1 MKRSNISRACE
12 SCRKHKKRCDG
23 AIPVCSHCA
32 RYGYRCVVASNRDK
46 RKPVTKSHHEAL
58 QTRIEMLERELEAV
72 GHRRRERSEKRSIQG
87 SGTPSV
93 VDEMAQNLC
102 AQTIQRRG
110 YHARNSSNPDL
121 SEDVYAR
128 ILALPR
134 PLFEHLLGLSF
145 DYGCSYGRIVP
156 RKHFFESLVSNP
168 GMVRNDRSSVF
179 SLSAVLAMGC
189 CYLDEAT
196 LLSFNFHIDGLEES
210 LTRNP
215 KAMSRFFADLA
226 KSLLA
231 YEVSHPLYSTLSGLN
246 CLAIREIG
254 MGDEAT
260 GLALFAVARQLADDL
275 ALISLV
281 RKRDRDDE
289 ESFENVHSSLTRIP
303 RPEQPG
309 FLCYWSLT
317 TIDIAFAIARGT
329 QPLGAAN
336 YARDLS
342 EGMDVPIT
350 VPSIDLSFPRNATL
364 AFREL
369 SKLTMVAI
377 PALADLCNEQISDEE
392 KSVQITASILRLEEW
407 HNQLES
413 PLRTFSHSPSQA
425 KDPHI
430 LTLSATYW
438 ALVILLHQ
446 KQPSSLRR
454 RSEACI
460 AMANLVAMLRTTLGL
475 EKAPSLLAPL
485 LAVACLDA
493 IQLLTITTAFASPT
507 PGTSKAQANR
517 PHSDLMDEVSSA
529 LVSLI
534 AALQGISRTWLLAA
548 DLKSR
553 IDVYIKCLDLDRS
566 IAFKPKRQSHQ
577 SHLYSRDPSQRDE

>member
-1 MKRSNISRACE
+1 
-12 SCRKHKKRCDG
+12 
-23 AIPVCSHCA
+23 
-32 RYGYRCVVASNRDK
+32 
-46 RKPVTKSHHEAL
+46 
-58 QTRIEMLERELEAV
+58 MLERELEAV
-72 GHRRRERSEKRSIQG
+72 GHRRRERSEKRSIQD
-87 SGTPSV
+87 SGTSSV
-93 VDEMAQNLC
+93 VDEMAQNIC

-121 SEDVYAR
+121 SEHVYAR

-156 RKHFFESLVSNP
+156 RKVSQSPRTPLVCPLKPLHQHFFESLVSNP

-196 LLSFNFHIDGLEES
+196 LLSFDFHVDGLEES

-215 KAMSRFFADLA
+215 KAISRFFADLA

-246 CLAIREIG
+246 CLAVREIG

-281 RKRDRDDE
+281 RKRDLDDE
-289 ESFENVHSSLTRIP
+289 ESFENAHSSLSRIP
-303 RPEQPG
+303 RPELPG

-317 TIDIAFAIARGT
+317 TIDVAFAIARGT

-336 YARDLS
+336 YARNLS

-493 IQLLTITTAFASPT
+493 IQLLTTTTAFASPT
-507 PGTSKAQANR
+507 PGISKAQANR
-517 PHSDLMDEVSSA
+517 PNSDLMDEVSSA

-566 IAFKPKRQSHQ
+566 ISFQPKRQSHP
-577 SHLYSRDPSQRDE
+577 SHSYSRDPSQRDD